1 MGLACA
7 GVKCSGIDAKSAG
20 PGWVE
25 ERELFDSSWMIEIEF
40 SMQD

>member
-25 ERELFDSSWMIEIEF
+25 ERLFDSSWMVEIELL
-40 SMQD
+40 M